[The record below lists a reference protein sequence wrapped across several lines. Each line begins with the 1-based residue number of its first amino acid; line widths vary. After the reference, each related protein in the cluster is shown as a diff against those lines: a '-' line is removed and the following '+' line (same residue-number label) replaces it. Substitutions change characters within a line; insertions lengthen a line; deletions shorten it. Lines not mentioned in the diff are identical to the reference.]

1 MISIDNQNI
10 NISSVDLTTHVSVD
24 NIMFRRKGLKTATK
38 ERIKVKTTIGN
49 RKTIFS
55 ENH

>member
-24 NIMFRRKGLKTATK
+24 QHYVQTQTATK